1 MGRDRFDESAAWEV
15 AKNGVTINCV
25 EPGLVDT
32 PLTRNP
38 GRWKEALKEA
48 GREPKDDPT
57 EQEVVAA
64 RMPQS
69 VMGIPWM
76 QPDELAPA
84 VVFLCSDVANRV
96 SGATYD
102 ATAGDSVKYTA

>member
-32 PLTRNP
+32 PLMRNP

-48 GREPKDDPT
+48 GKEPKDNPT

-84 VVFLCSDVANRV
+84 VVFLCTDVANRV
-96 SGATYD
+96 SGAAYD